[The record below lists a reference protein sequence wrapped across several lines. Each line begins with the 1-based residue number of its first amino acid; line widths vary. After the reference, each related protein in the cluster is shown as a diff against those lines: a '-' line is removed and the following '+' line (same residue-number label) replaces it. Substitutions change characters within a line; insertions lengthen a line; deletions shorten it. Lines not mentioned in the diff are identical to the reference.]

1 MGLKKPHL
9 LGYLDQMAAES
20 TFWNV
25 GIILP
30 KTDTQSTKPLGGLGK
45 VGTLKR
51 AKIEKGPSHYADI
64 KALMSKRDIL
74 IDAQN
79 SGADDSHS
87 PQDWNYFKSLRPDVP
102 LLLLYP
108 VDAKSSP
115 KPGSKTRIALDAV
128 EDVIGF
134 GMVFPGQRDRSGG
147 YFSVEL
153 DAPATEQ
160 FEEDELAELDEGEDP
175 HA

>member
-1 MGLKKPHL
+1 MGLKQPHL
-9 LGYLDQMAAES
+9 LSYLDEAGAAWDS
-20 TFWNV
+20 WDV
-25 GIILP
+25 GVILP
-30 KTDTQSTKPLGGLGK
+30 KSDTESTKPLGGLGK

-51 AKIEKGPSHYADI
+51 ARIDKGPPHYADI

-74 IDAQN
+74 IDADEQGKSATGN
-79 SGADDSHS
+79 LD
-87 PQDWNYFKSLRPDVP
+87 DWNYLKSLRPDVP

-115 KPGSKTRIALDAV
+115 KPGSKTRVALDAV
-128 EDVIGF
+128 ADVIGF

-153 DAPATEQ
+153 DAPAAEQ
-160 FEEDELAELDEGEDP
+160 FEEDELAELGEGGEEN
-175 HA
+175 A